1 MAAIEDLISYM
12 YNELSENEQNRVE
25 EELTSSW
32 PLREK
37 LAVLKESQ
45 LRLQKM
51 RLLSPRRQTIDQ
63 IMKYARKSAVAS
75 SKLKA

>member
-12 YNELSENEQNRVE
+12 YNELPENEKKSVE
-25 EELTSSW
+25 EELASSW

-37 LAVLKESQ
+37 LAVLRESQ
-45 LRLQKM
+45 WRLQKM

-63 IMKYARKSAVAS
+63 IMKYARKSTVAPS
-75 SKLKA
+75 NLKA